1 MGGKS
6 CDVYCFDMALS
17 VGDIS
22 DNEMCIRDSTPREM
36 KDQIIKLLDDW
47 KGQQKEVAKPE
58 KDVYKRQL

>member
-22 DNEMCIRDSTPREM
+22 DNGIGEQRKNVFKKMLSVCFVEDLDYQVEKKYR
-36 KDQIIKLLDDW
+36 KLKLH
-47 KGQQKEVAKPE
+47 
-58 KDVYKRQL
+58 